1 MADIADKMIDGPV
14 GDMIA
19 RNLERQDFK
28 KPPYLADRRPLA
40 FQTGGAVVLLCCADP
55 RLDPR
60 KIFVLDGTPGTYSL
74 TWMDDSGKD

>member
-14 GDMIA
+14 GDMIT
-19 RNLERQDFK
+19 RNRERQDFK

-40 FQTGGAVVLLCCADP
+40 LQTGGAVVALLCADP

-60 KIFVLDGTPGTYSL
+60 KIFVLEGLLGI
-74 TWMDDSGKD
+74 